1 MSMTYDDFR
10 KLGLAI
16 DMTRGKPSPAQL
28 DLSSDALVNC
38 LQAGEFMS
46 RDGID
51 CRNYGYPLGLPEA
64 REFGADLLG
73 VVAEQVRIGL
83 SVGDVVYGDHLDGA
97 VGGPQQR
104 MLS

>member
-73 VVAEQVRIGL
+73 VVADQPRA
-83 SVGDVVYGDHLDGA
+83 DA
-97 VGGPQQR
+97 
-104 MLS
+104 